1 MDIKMLVGSIG
12 ARLTAS
18 VTVAAALLGGALPVH
33 AAELRILSAAAMQS
47 VFKEIGGA
55 FERASGHRL
64 IFHYGTIGA
73 INQWVMGGEE
83 ADLVIGSTLSM
94 PALVKEG
101 KIEAA
106 STVAICKVGAGLVV
120 PAGDRKPPIASAED
134 LKRALLAAKF
144 IVFADPVRGGA
155 AGIHIA
161 AVIQKLGITEQTK
174 PKTKLGAGGDITE
187 VTLALGN
194 GTLGLTQISEIAQKP
209 GAELIGPLPEE
220 FQNYTTFMA
229 GTPAG
234 TKPSEAVKAFLGFL
248 KSPTAM
254 AVIEAKGM
262 QVE

>member
-1 MDIKMLVGSIG
+1 MEMQTLVRSIG
-12 ARLTAS
+12 ARATA
-18 VTVAAALLGGALPVH
+18 TITIAAALLGAQPGH
-33 AAELRILSAAAMQS
+33 AAEIRILSAAAMQS

-94 PALVKEG
+94 PALVKAG
-101 KIEAA
+101 KIDPA
-106 STVAICKVGAGLVV
+106 STVAICKVGAGVVV
-120 PAGDRKPPIASAED
+120 PASNPKPAIASAED

-161 AVIQKLGITEQTK
+161 GVIEKLGITEQTR
-174 PKTKLGAGGDITE
+174 PKTRLGAGGDITE
-187 VTLALGN
+187 VTLALGD
-194 GTLGLTQISEIAQKP
+194 GALGMTQISEIAQKP
-209 GAELIGPLPEE
+209 GAELVGPLPAE
-220 FQNYTTFMA
+220 FQNTTTFMA

-234 TKPSEAVKAFLGFL
+234 AEPWGPVAAFLTFL
-248 KSPTAM
+248 RGPAAA
-254 AVIEAKGM
+254 AVITAKGM
-262 QVE
+262 QTE